1 MINRQMFKRNIL
13 KLNFIPDARNIIS
26 TRLAILHTVVKLLI
40 ILPGICSIAGCSFII
55 SKATGDLVSN
65 LSAAILNNDDL
76 ATVESGG
83 PAYLLMVDGLVQGD
97 PENVSLLCSAAK
109 LYTAYTSVFIKDK
122 VRAKKLTDKALNY
135 AFRAVCTRIPEA
147 CSMRSSRYQ
156 IFAETIAG
164 MNLKDVPVLYALG
177 ETWAGWIQAHK
188 DSLIAIA
195 EISRVE
201 TIMKRVVE
209 LDELYEDGSAHFYL
223 GVFSTLLPPSLGGKA
238 EEGRK
243 HFEQAIEISGG
254 RNLMVKVTFAKQ
266 YARLMFDRK
275 LHDRLLHEVLKTD
288 PDLHGYTLINT
299 LAQQEAQDLLDSADN
314 YF

>member
-1 MINRQMFKRNIL
+1 MLKKTIL
-13 KLNFIPDARNIIS
+13 KLNCIPDGKNNIS
-26 TRLAILHTVVKLLI
+26 TRFAILHTVIKLLL
-40 ILPGICSIAGCSFII
+40 ILPGILAIAGCSFIV
-55 SKATGDLVSN
+55 SKATGDLVNN
-65 LSAAILNNDDL
+65 LSEAILNNNDL

-83 PAYLLMVDGLVQGD
+83 PAYLLMVDGLIQGD
-97 PENVSLLCSAAK
+97 PENVSLLSSAAK

-122 VRAKKLTDKALNY
+122 ARAKKLTDKALSY
-135 AFRAVCTRIPEA
+135 AFRAVCERRPEA

-156 IFAETIAG
+156 PFVDIIAG
-164 MNLKDVPVLYALG
+164 MNLKDVPVLYTLG
-177 ETWAGWIQAHK
+177 ESWAGWIQAHK

-195 EISRVE
+195 ELSRVE
-201 TIMKRVVE
+201 AIMKRVVE
-209 LDELYEDGSAHFYL
+209 LDELFEDGGAHFYL
-223 GVFSTLLPPSLGGKA
+223 GVFSTLLPPALGGRV

-275 LHDRLLHEVLKTD
+275 LHDRLLHEVLKAD
-288 PDLHGYTLINT
+288 PNLPGYALINT

>member
-1 MINRQMFKRNIL
+1 ML
-13 KLNFIPDARNIIS
+13 KLKPDLKNNISARL
-26 TRLAILHTVVKLLI
+26 TILHTSLKLLL
-40 ILPGICSIAGCSFII
+40 ILPGILAITGCSFII

-83 PAYLLMVDGLVQGD
+83 PAYLLMVDGLVQGEPD
-97 PENVSLLCSAAK
+97 NVSLLSSAAK

-135 AFRAVCTRIPEA
+135 AFRAVCSRRPEA

-156 IFAETIAG
+156 TFVDIIAE
-164 MNLKDVPVLYALG
+164 MNVKDVPVLYSLG
-177 ETWAGWIQAHK
+177 EAWAGWIQAHK

-195 EISRVE
+195 ELSRVE
-201 TIMKRVVE
+201 AIMKRVV
-209 LDELYEDGSAHFYL
+209 YEDGGAHFYL
-223 GVFSTLLPPSLGGKA
+223 GVFSTLLPPALGGRA

-243 HFEQAIEISGG
+243 HFEKAIEISGG
-254 RNLMVKVTFAKQ
+254 RNLMVKVTFARQ

-275 LHDRLLHEVLKTD
+275 LHDRLLLEVLKAD
-288 PDLHGYTLINT
+288 PNFPGYTLINT
-299 LAQQEAQDLLDSADN
+299 LARQEAQELLDSADN